1 MKKELGELEPLWKVL
16 IADDEA
22 IIREGI
28 RESIPWDKLSLTVVA
43 EAEDGEEA
51 LEKALL
57 HKVNIVLVDLN
68 MPIMNGL
75 TVMKHIR
82 EQLPECRIVIITGHD
97 EFSYAQEAIRLDVDD
112 YILKPVNPIQ
122 LTEVL
127 GGLSRQL
134 TLQVDENKYM
144 TIASRQIEKNM
155 AILRERF
162 CKEWLEGNLQVE
174 EIREQLQF
182 LQLPQDYP
190 AVLGVIRF
198 EKDAGKP
205 YITEKDRQLYLFA
218 IENIAAEILQSW
230 ENIIF
235 RDQYGLIVIIIWAQ
249 VSDEVQHSISNAI
262 LKYLKIITYASFEFI
277 NNHER
282 GITQSY
288 HNAKEKIYQLTQ
300 LSPMVRRGQ
309 QLIKEQY
316 MNSELTLEMLAEELQ
331 ISPIYISR
339 QLKEELGT
347 SFIHV
352 LTQTRMNKA
361 IYYLDSTDLSINEI
375 SELVGFDNQHY
386 FSTSFKKNVG
396 MSPNQYRRG
405 I

>member
-1 MKKELGELEPLWKVL
+1 MGTPWKVL

-22 IIREGI
+22 IIRDGI
-28 RESIPWDKLSLTVVA
+28 RENIEWDQLSLVVVA

-51 LEKALL
+51 LERALL
-57 HKVNIVLVDLN
+57 HKVNIMLVDLN

-97 EFSYAQEAIRLDVDD
+97 EFTYAQEAIRLDVDD
-112 YILKPVNPIQ
+112 YILKPVNPGQLAEVLRRLSKQ
-122 LTEVL
+122 LTQQVEEDKY
-127 GGLSRQL
+127 L
-134 TLQVDENKYM
+134 TV
-144 TIASRQIEKNM
+144 ASRQIEKNI

-162 CKEWLEGNLQVE
+162 CKEWLEGNLQDA
-174 EIREQLQF
+174 EIYEQLEF
-182 LQLPQDYP
+182 LQLPKDAP
-190 AVLGVIRF
+190 TLLGVIRF

-218 IENIAAEILQSW
+218 IENIVGEILQSW
-230 ENIIF
+230 RHIIF
-235 RDQYGLIVIIIWAQ
+235 RDQYGLIVIIIW
-249 VSDEVQHSISNAI
+249 DEVGDEVLHSIMNAI
-262 LKYLKIITYASFEFI
+262 HHYLKITIYHSFEVI
-277 NNHER
+277 DAQPR
-282 GITQSY
+282 GTMQSY
-288 HNAKEKIYQLTQ
+288 QRAKEKIYTLTQ

-309 QLIKEQY
+309 QLVKEQY
-316 MNSELTLEMLAEELQ
+316 MNAKFTLEMLAEELQ
-331 ISPIYISR
+331 ISPIYLSR

-347 SFIHV
+347 SFIHL

-361 IYYLDSTDLSINEI
+361 IYYLDSSQLSINEI

-405 I
+405 N

>member
-1 MKKELGELEPLWKVL
+1 MGTPWKLL

-22 IIREGI
+22 IIRDGI
-28 RESIPWDKLSLTVVA
+28 RETIQWDQLSLVVVA

-51 LEKALL
+51 LEQALL
-57 HKVNIVLVDLN
+57 HQVNIILVDLN

-75 TVMKHIR
+75 MVMKQIR

-97 EFSYAQEAIRLDVDD
+97 EFTYAQEAIRLDVDD
-112 YILKPVNPIQ
+112 YILKPVNPAQ

-127 GGLSRQL
+127 GKLSRQL
-134 TLQVDENKYM
+134 TQQVVEDKYL
-144 TIASRQIEKNM
+144 TVASRQIEKNIT
-155 AILRERF
+155 ILRERF
-162 CKEWLEGNLQVE
+162 CKEWLEGNLRE
-174 EIREQLQF
+174 EEVREQLEF
-182 LQLPQDYP
+182 LQLPLDDP
-190 AVLGVIRF
+190 TLLGVIRF

-218 IENIAAEILQSW
+218 IENIAGEILQPWSH
-230 ENIIF
+230 IIF
-235 RDQYGLIVIIIWAQ
+235 RDHYGLIVIIIWAQ
-249 VSDEVQHSISNAI
+249 VADEVLHSIMNAI
-262 LKYLKIITYASFEFI
+262 REYLKITAYPSFEVI
-277 NNHER
+277 DEHQR
-282 GITQSY
+282 GIVQSY
-288 HNAKEKIYQLTQ
+288 NRAKENIYQLTQ

-316 MNSELTLEMLAEELQ
+316 MNSELTLEMLADELQ
-331 ISPIYISR
+331 ISPIYMSR

-347 SFIHV
+347 SFIQL

-361 IYYLDSTDLSINEI
+361 IYYLDSGDLSINEI

-396 MSPNQYRRG
+396 LSPNQYRRG
-405 I
+405 NKLV

>member
-1 MKKELGELEPLWKVL
+1 MGTPWKVL

-22 IIREGI
+22 IIRDGI
-28 RESIPWDKLSLTVVA
+28 RENIRWDQLSLVVVA

-51 LEKALL
+51 LERALL
-57 HKVNIVLVDLN
+57 HKVNIILVDLN

-97 EFSYAQEAIRLDVDD
+97 EFTYAQEAIRLDVDE
-112 YILKPVNPIQ
+112 YILKPVNPAQ

-127 GGLSRQL
+127 GKLSRQL
-134 TLQVDENKYM
+134 TQRVDEDKYL
-144 TIASRQIEKNM
+144 TVASRQIKKNM

-162 CKEWLEGNLQVE
+162 CIDWLEGNLDGE
-174 EIREQLQF
+174 EVREQLEF
-182 LQLPQDYP
+182 LELPLGYP
-190 AVLGVIRF
+190 TLLGVIRF

-218 IENIAAEILQSW
+218 IENIAAEILSPW
-230 ENIIF
+230 SHMIF
-235 RDQYGLIVIIIWAQ
+235 RDHYGLIVIIIWAQ
-249 VSDEVQHSISNAI
+249 VADEILHSITNAI
-262 LKYLKIITYASFEFI
+262 RQYLKITTYPSFEVI
-277 NNHER
+277 GEHPR
-282 GITQSY
+282 GIIQSY
-288 HNAKEKIYQLTQ
+288 HVAKEKVYELTQ

-331 ISPIYISR
+331 ISPIYMSR

-347 SFIHV
+347 SFIHL

-361 IYYLDSTDLSINEI
+361 IYYLDFSELTINEI

-405 I
+405 N